1 MRIVAGRVGTGKTQ
15 FVINDLWSE
24 LQMGR
29 TCALVQTSLNQTQVM
44 KRIVEGCFINGN
56 QRIKD
61 LETSP
66 KSDENEVEELLA
78 PLVPLGNENLAFT
91 LVCDKPEAPD
101 QFLPLFGGL
110 CARLGGSSAT
120 RPLVAVDVLQDLPWF
135 DNVSSSDSFKRYLE
149 LFAQIEKNAGVEIMV
164 ALQVLHFA
172 GVADEAPE
180 VIADRIRAMYPNAPV
195 DRVTI
200 CLDSYADKF
209 GRRRVKSQEVVL

>member
-1 MRIVAGRVGTGKTQ
+1 M
-15 FVINDLWSE
+15 
-24 LQMGR
+24 
-29 TCALVQTSLNQTQVM
+29 
-44 KRIVEGCFINGN
+44 
-56 QRIKD
+56 
-61 LETSP
+61 
-66 KSDENEVEELLA
+66 
-78 PLVPLGNENLAFT
+78 
-91 LVCDKPEAPD
+91 
-101 QFLPLFGGL
+101 PLFGGL

-200 CLDSYADKF
+200 CLDSYADKL